1 MESSCTGGQA
11 SLVSPISARGAPRC
25 SVNDSASATTEEEQI
40 MKNAWNLLG
49 TVAGYLG
56 MAICVVAVAGRFYGA
71 PAFLGFAASSVLLMG
86 IASMVLGCWAKLEA
100 K

>member
-1 MESSCTGGQA
+1 
-11 SLVSPISARGAPRC
+11 
-25 SVNDSASATTEEEQI
+25 

-49 TVAGYLG
+49 TVGGYLG
-56 MAICVVAVAGRFYGA
+56 MAICVVAVAGRFYGE
-71 PAFLGFAASSVLLMG
+71 PTFLGFAARSVLLMG

>member
-1 MESSCTGGQA
+1 LQ
-11 SLVSPISARGAPRC
+11 PGAERLA
-25 SVNDSASATTEEEQI
+25 VNDVTSTKTEEQI
-40 MKNAWNLLG
+40 MKNVWNPLG

-56 MAICVVAVAGRFYGA
+56 IAICVVAVAGRFYGA
-71 PAFLGFAASSVLLMG
+71 PAFLGFAASSVLQMG

>member
-1 MESSCTGGQA
+1 M
-11 SLVSPISARGAPRC
+11 LPARPAG
-25 SVNDSASATTEEEQI
+25 NDVASAKTEEQI

-56 MAICVVAVAGRFYGA
+56 IAICVVAVAGRFYGA
-71 PAFLGFAASSVLLMG
+71 PTFLGFAASSVLRMG